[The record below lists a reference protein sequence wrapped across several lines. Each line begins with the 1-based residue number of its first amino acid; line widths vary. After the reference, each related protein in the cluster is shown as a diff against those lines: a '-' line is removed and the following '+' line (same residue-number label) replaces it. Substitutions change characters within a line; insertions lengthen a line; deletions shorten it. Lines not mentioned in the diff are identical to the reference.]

1 MPVTDGSPEL
11 AALHTQLE
19 WLFAKQRFGVKLGL
33 GRIEAL
39 LARLGHPERTLKVI
53 LVGGTNGKGSCAA
66 TLAATLQA
74 DGRRTGLFTSPHL
87 THFAERFLVD
97 GEHVSAAELLAGL
110 ELVRPHAEAT
120 GATFFEIVTALGCVL
135 FVQRGVDM
143 AVFEVGL
150 GGRFDATN
158 ALSPRLS
165 IITGVALDH
174 TEILGD
180 TLAKIA
186 FEKAGIM
193 RPNVLTLTGAEGEG
207 LTTLRTTASER
218 DVPLWVV
225 GDDITL
231 EATDLGWSGV
241 RCVVV
246 SPVGRVTVTTPLLGL
261 HQARNVA
268 LAVAAAQTLGVLE
281 PVIQQGVTETRWAGR
296 LEPLPYQNRTFLLD
310 GAHNPQAAHAL
321 AAALKRLSKKSV
333 TLIFGAAA
341 DKDLTGLVT
350 ELAPVVSQVIV
361 TRAVLSPR
369 AALPETLAELWTPY
383 APSVYVTDNPAEAL
397 KEALFYTAPGA
408 VVAVAGSL
416 YLVGE
421 IRPLLLDA
429 KAELWPRFQ

>member
-97 GEHVSAAELLAGL
+97 GEHVAAAELLAGL

-150 GGRFDATN
+150 GGRFDAAN

-241 RCVVV
+241 RCVVA

>member
-1 MPVTDGSPEL
+1 M
-11 AALHTQLE
+11 
-19 WLFAKQRFGVKLGL
+19 
-33 GRIEAL
+33 
-39 LARLGHPERTLKVI
+39 
-53 LVGGTNGKGSCAA
+53 
-66 TLAATLQA
+66 
-74 DGRRTGLFTSPHL
+74 
-87 THFAERFLVD
+87 
-97 GEHVSAAELLAGL
+97 
-110 ELVRPHAEAT
+110 
-120 GATFFEIVTALGCVL
+120 
-135 FVQRGVDM
+135 
-143 AVFEVGL
+143 
-150 GGRFDATN
+150 
-158 ALSPRLS
+158 
-165 IITGVALDH
+165 
-174 TEILGD
+174 
-180 TLAKIA
+180 
-186 FEKAGIM
+186 
-193 RPNVLTLTGAEGEG
+193 
-207 LTTLRTTASER
+207 
-218 DVPLWVV
+218 
-225 GDDITL
+225 
-231 EATDLGWSGV
+231 
-241 RCVVV
+241 
-246 SPVGRVTVTTPLLGL
+246 
-261 HQARNVA
+261 
-268 LAVAAAQTLGVLE
+268 LE

-408 VVAVAGSL
+408 VVAVAGSF

>member
-1 MPVTDGSPEL
+1 MPATDESEL
-11 AALHTQLE
+11 RKQLE

-33 GRIEAL
+33 ERVRAL
-39 LARLGHPERTLKVI
+39 LARLGQPEHTFEVV

-66 TLAATLQA
+66 TLAAILRA

-97 GEHVSAAELLAGL
+97 GEQVSAADLLVGL
-110 ELVRPHAEAT
+110 ELVRPPAEALE
-120 GATFFEIVTALGCVL
+120 ATFFEIVTALGCVL
-135 FVQRGVDM
+135 FAQQGVEV

-165 IITGVALDH
+165 VVTGVALDH

-207 LTTLRTTASER
+207 LGTLRTTAAER
-218 DVPLWVV
+218 GTPLWVLAEDV
-225 GDDITL
+225 TFTV
-231 EATDLGWSGV
+231 TDLGWSGV
-241 RCVVV
+241 RCAVT
-246 SPVGRVTVTTPLLGL
+246 SPLGSVTVTTPLLGL

-268 LAVAAAQTLGVLE
+268 LAVAAAQKLGVPE
-281 PVIQQGVTETRWAGR
+281 TAVQKGVTQTRWAGR
-296 LEPLPYQNRTFLLD
+296 LEPLSYQNHTFLLD

-321 AAALKRLSKKSV
+321 AAALKSLDAV
-333 TLIFGAAA
+333 PATLIFGAAA
-341 DKDLTGLVT
+341 DKDLTGLVSA
-350 ELAPVVSQVIV
+350 LAPVVSQVVV
-361 TRAVLSPR
+361 TRAALSSR

-383 APSVYVTDNPAEAL
+383 AHVYTADTPAVAL
-397 KEALFYTAPGA
+397 EKALFYAASDMVIT
-408 VVAVAGSL
+408 VAGSL
-416 YLVGE
+416 YLIGE
-421 IRPLLLDA
+421 LRPLLLDA
-429 KAELWPRFQ
+429 ELDTETESWPRLQ